1 MLYRDFIPHELA
13 PGWPQTPRHA
23 ASLLIGEALAGRPIH
38 ARMGARAVDQ
48 RSNSSSITAT
58 AFC

>member
-1 MLYRDFIPHELA
+1 MLYRDFIPRVLA
-13 PGWPQTPRHA
+13 PGWPQTPQHA
-23 ASLLIGEALAGRPIH
+23 ASLLIGEALAGRAIH
-38 ARMGARAVDQ
+38 ARMGVSAVDQ